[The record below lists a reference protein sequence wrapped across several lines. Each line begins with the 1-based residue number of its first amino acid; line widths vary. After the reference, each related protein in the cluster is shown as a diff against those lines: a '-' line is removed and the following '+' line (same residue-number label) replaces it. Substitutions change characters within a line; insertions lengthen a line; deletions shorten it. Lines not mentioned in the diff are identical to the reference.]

1 MKNNNKNGSTIVTLL
16 ILLILGVVIYFL
28 IPKDFWNSVGSKNFK
43 SPNHMGSSIQTEGG
57 PTPTGLRFND
67 PFKYDKYSP
76 SKKDEFLKKREENS
90 KNVEGK
96 PLYWK

>member
-1 MKNNNKNGSTIVTLL
+1 MS
-16 ILLILGVVIYFL
+16 
-28 IPKDFWNSVGSKNFK
+28 
-43 SPNHMGSSIQTEGG
+43 SPIQTEGG

>member
-1 MKNNNKNGSTIVTLL
+1 MKNNNKNASTIVTLL

-43 SPNHMGSSIQTEGG
+43 SPSHTGSIQTEGG

-76 SKKDEFLKKREENS
+76 TKKDEFLKKREENKKGS
-90 KNVEGK
+90 EGK
-96 PLYWK
+96 SLYWK